1 MKIRNDFSRKSTQT
15 LASLALIVAAWP
27 SVVLAERNT
36 EHEQAYRSALETVQQ
51 APARIAD
58 AMTQVQ
64 SGTVAHYDF
73 LQFEHIEL
81 VRHARALAWPP
92 GDLAAAD
99 KQALKQEAG
108 ALLDSANE
116 LEWVISDF
124 LRAMAQARSAS
135 SNTLDIAAQ
144 QRENSGSSAAWQTLE
159 VQSLLFMSDAY
170 QGDWPALAAAY
181 DTVLGGDLPEQTRR
195 ELSFQKEQ
203 LVRAI
208 PQLQQQRDALAASDV
223 AAHADTL
230 DKLYQAS
237 L

>member
-1 MKIRNDFSRKSTQT
+1 M
-15 LASLALIVAAWP
+15 
-27 SVVLAERNT
+27 
-36 EHEQAYRSALETVQQ
+36 
-51 APARIAD
+51 
-58 AMTQVQ
+58 
-64 SGTVAHYDF
+64 
-73 LQFEHIEL
+73 
-81 VRHARALAWPP
+81 
-92 GDLAAAD
+92 
-99 KQALKQEAG
+99 KQEAG

-116 LEWVISDF
+116 LEWIISDF

-144 QRENSGSSAAWQTLE
+144 QESNAAWQALE
-159 VQSLLFMSDAY
+159 IQSLLFMSDAY
-170 QGDWPALAAAY
+170 QGDWSALAAAY
-181 DTVLGGDLPEQTRR
+181 DTVLGGDLSEQTRR

-203 LVRAI
+203 LARAV

>member
-1 MKIRNDFSRKSTQT
+1 MNIRNDFSRKSTQT
-15 LASLALIVAAWP
+15 LASLALVVAAWP
-27 SVVLAERNT
+27 SLVLAERNT

-58 AMTQVQ
+58 AMAQVQ
-64 SGTVAHYDF
+64 SGEVAHSDF

-81 VRHARALAWPP
+81 VRHAQALAWPP
-92 GDLAAAD
+92 GDFAAAD

-116 LEWVISDF
+116 LEWIISDF

-144 QRENSGSSAAWQTLE
+144 QESNAAWQALE
-159 VQSLLFMSDAY
+159 IQSLLFMSDAY
-170 QGDWPALAAAY
+170 QGDWSALAAAY
-181 DTVLGGDLPEQTRR
+181 DTVLGGDLSEQTRR

-203 LVRAI
+203 LARAV

>member
-1 MKIRNDFSRKSTQT
+1 MNIRNDFSRKSTQT
-15 LASLALIVAAWP
+15 LASLALVVAAWP
-27 SVVLAERNT
+27 SLVLAERNT

-58 AMTQVQ
+58 AMAQVQ
-64 SGTVAHYDF
+64 SGEVAHYDF

-81 VRHARALAWPP
+81 VRHAQALAWPP
-92 GDLAAAD
+92 GDFAAAD
-99 KQALKQEAG
+99 KQALKQEAS
-108 ALLDSANE
+108 ALLNSANE
-116 LEWVISDF
+116 LEWIISDF

-144 QRENSGSSAAWQTLE
+144 QESNAAWQALE
-159 VQSLLFMSDAY
+159 IQSLLFMSDAY
-170 QGDWPALAAAY
+170 QGDWSALAAAY
-181 DTVLGGDLPEQTRR
+181 DTVLGGDLSEQTRR

-203 LVRAI
+203 LARAV

>member
-1 MKIRNDFSRKSTQT
+1 MNIRNDFSRKSTQT
-15 LASLALIVAAWP
+15 LASLALVVAAWP
-27 SVVLAERNT
+27 SLVLAERNT

-58 AMTQVQ
+58 AMAQVQ
-64 SGTVAHYDF
+64 SGEVAHYDF

-81 VRHARALAWPP
+81 VRHAQALAWPP
-92 GDLAAAD
+92 GDFAAAD

-116 LEWVISDF
+116 LEWIISDF

-144 QRENSGSSAAWQTLE
+144 QESNAAWQALE
-159 VQSLLFMSDAY
+159 IQSLLFMSDAY
-170 QGDWPALAAAY
+170 QGDGSALAAAY
-181 DTVLGGDLPEQTRR
+181 DTVLGGDLSEQTRR

-203 LVRAI
+203 LARAV

>member
-1 MKIRNDFSRKSTQT
+1 MNIRNDFSRKSTQT
-15 LASLALIVAAWP
+15 LASLALVVAAWP
-27 SVVLAERNT
+27 SLVLAERNT

-58 AMTQVQ
+58 AMAQVQ
-64 SGTVAHYDF
+64 SGEVAHYDF

-81 VRHARALAWPP
+81 VRHAQALAWPP
-92 GDLAAAD
+92 GDFAAAD

-116 LEWVISDF
+116 LEWIISDF

-144 QRENSGSSAAWQTLE
+144 QESNAAWQALE
-159 VQSLLFMSDAY
+159 IQSLLFMSDAY
-170 QGDWPALAAAY
+170 QGDWSALAAAY
-181 DTVLGGDLPEQTRR
+181 DTVLGGDLSEQTRR

-203 LVRAI
+203 LARAV